1 MADRPDLAALVGRR
15 AMWDGWA
22 PSLAGTK
29 VRRVFRRVPGRQWRG
44 WRRLDGTA
52 SWPLDSSSRAA
63 EAAQWL
69 RPAAGGWRA

>member
-44 WRRLDGTA
+44 
-52 SWPLDSSSRAA
+52 
-63 EAAQWL
+63 
-69 RPAAGGWRA
+69 